1 MSSGFARYI
10 VLAALV
16 AVYFV
21 SGKFGLLL
29 ASVNASATPVWP
41 PTGIALAAVILLGYR
56 VWPAVFIGA
65 FLVNATASEPGVAL
79 GIVIV
84 KALGI
89 GLGNTLEALAGGW
102 CVNRLARGRHAFDR
116 VSTVFYYVFF
126 AGVVSA
132 TISASAG
139 VLTLLATGLLG
150 DAGYRAVWFTWWMGN
165 LVSALIFAPF
175 IIVWAGRL
183 RPQINGKRGL
193 EALGLLAGLWIT
205 TEAVFSSHY
214 PVGILILPFLV
225 WAALRF
231 QAKAVTAVV
240 LIAAC
245 VAILHTLRGNGP
257 FAMEDQNTSL
267 LLLQTLMCVITVA
280 SLALAAA
287 VTERNAVETAL
298 RREKEQWVD
307 FGETA
312 PVGLQWV
319 DPDGAIRWANQ
330 SMLDILCCDGSE
342 YVGRPMAGF
351 VAAGGDPERVLPLLA
366 RGEAFR
372 DKELRLRAKDGSIRQ
387 TLVSASPYTDG
398 GKFLYSRCFLRDIT
412 ERKEAEAQVQ
422 QSERRFRQLA
432 ENIREVFYIS
442 DMRVPRMIYISPA
455 YKDVWGRSRQSLYDN
470 PKSFLDSVHPDDLG
484 RVSGALDRQ
493 SQGQATQEEYRIIR
507 PDGAERWVWDRA
519 FPVLDESGN
528 ISRVTGIAEDITER
542 KEAEM
547 EIRRLNAELEER
559 VGRRTAQLEATNKE
573 LEAFSYSVSHD
584 LRAPLRSI
592 RGFSE
597 VLAEQYGHL
606 MDSRGQDFLQRT
618 CIACQQMDRLID
630 DLLKLSRV
638 SRSELRAGEVNL
650 SALAESVAAELN
662 KCEPDRE
669 VEIQI
674 APGLQANGDERL
686 LRLVLENLLRN
697 AWKFTGRRP
706 RARIEFGR
714 ADHSAPAFFVRDNGA
729 GFDMTYADRLF
740 GVFQRL
746 HSSREFP
753 GTGVGLATVQRIINR
768 HGGRTWAE
776 GKTGQG
782 ATFYFT
788 LPPRTDF

>member
-29 ASVNASATPVWP
+29 ASVNANATPVWP

-65 FLVNATASEPGVAL
+65 FLVNAIAPEPGVAL
-79 GIVIV
+79 GIVTV

-102 CVNRLARGRHAFDR
+102 CVNRLARGRNAFDR

-150 DAGYRAVWFTWWMGN
+150 DAGFRTVWFTWWMGN

-183 RPQINGKRGL
+183 RPWISGKRGL
-193 EALGLLAGLWIT
+193 EALVLLAGLWLT
-205 TEAVFSSHY
+205 TEAVFSSRY
-214 PVGILILPFLV
+214 PVGVLILPFLV

-231 QAKAVTAVV
+231 QAKGVTAVV
-240 LIAAC
+240 LIASC
-245 VAILHTLRGNGP
+245 VAIFHTLRGNGP

-287 VTERNAVETAL
+287 VTERNAVENAL

-319 DPDGAIRWANQ
+319 GADGVIRWVNQ

-342 YVGRPMAGF
+342 YVGRPLAGF
-351 VAAGGDPERVLPLLA
+351 VAADGDPERVLPLLA

-387 TLVSASPYTDG
+387 MLVSASPYTDG
-398 GKFLYSRCFLRDIT
+398 GKFLYSRCFLRDVT
-412 ERKEAEAQVQ
+412 ERKQAEAQLQ

-432 ENIREVFYIS
+432 ENIREVFYMS
-442 DMRVPRMIYISPA
+442 DLRVPRMIYISPA
-455 YKDVWGRSRQSLYDN
+455 YKEVWGRSRQSLYDN
-470 PKSFLDSVHPDDLG
+470 PKSFLDNVHPDDLG
-484 RVSGALDRQ
+484 RVSGAVERQ
-493 SQGQATQEEYRIIR
+493 LHGETTQEEYRIIR

-519 FPVLDESGN
+519 FPVRDESGN
-528 ISRVTGIAEDITER
+528 ISRVTGIAEDITAR

-559 VGRRTAQLEATNKE
+559 VGQRTAQLEATNKE

-618 CIACQQMDRLID
+618 CVACQQMDRLID

-638 SRSELRAGEVNL
+638 SRSELRARDVNL

-662 KCEPDRE
+662 KTEPARE

-697 AWKFTGRRP
+697 AWKFTGRLP
-706 RARIEFGR
+706 RARIEVGR
-714 ADHSAPAFFVRDNGA
+714 ADDSAPAFFVRDNGA
-729 GFDMTYADRLF
+729 GFDMAYADRLF

-746 HSSREFP
+746 HSSSEFP

-788 LPPRTDF
+788 LPPGTDF